1 MVGGIG
7 CVCVCVTETRQVLC
21 VDKASFVLPGKKKRF
36 GGFRN
41 KLSHHHDNVF
51 HFNVNTETQKMSIL
65 INYILDLTFIT
76 IFSCTNAIFID
87 CQFLK
92 CKDCLLFIF
101 ISITNSKLINH
112 PIKDKIV

>member
-1 MVGGIG
+1 M
-7 CVCVCVTETRQVLC
+7 CVCVTETRQVLC
-21 VDKASFVLPGKKKRF
+21 VDKASFVLPGKKRRF

-51 HFNVNTETQKMSIL
+51 HFNVNTENEHTNQLYFRSYIY
-65 INYILDLTFIT
+65 NYF
-76 IFSCTNAIFID
+76 FID

-101 ISITNSKLINH
+101 ISITNIKLINH
-112 PIKDKIV
+112 PIKDKTV